1 MLTVGKYLNPNLFI
15 SFGRSLFTET
25 TEFRMRYSL
34 GEHWEVES
42 KTGTESGVD
51 LFYKIE
57 FR

>member
-1 MLTVGKYLNPNLFI
+1 MSIGQ
-15 SFGRSLFTET
+15 SLFTEAS
-25 TEFRMRYSL
+25 ELRVRYSL
-34 GEHWEVES
+34 SESWEVES